1 MKLRRRKFLH
11 LTATAVTLRLASRY
25 AWAQAYPTRPVRIIV
40 GFPAGIAP
48 DIVARVVGQALSDR
62 LGQQFVVEN
71 RPGAGSNIGTEIV
84 VRAPP
89 DGYTLLLAVS
99 SGAIN
104 ATLYSNLSFS
114 YVHDLAPV
122 GMIGLGPFVM
132 VVNPKLPTKNVP
144 EFIAYAKANPGKIN
158 MASQGTGLASHLMGE
173 LFKMMAGVNLVH
185 VPYAGNFTAD
195 LLSGQVQV
203 AFVPI
208 TNVIE
213 YMRDARLRPLAVTT
227 ATRVEFLPDVPAMSE
242 FLPGYDATGWNGIG
256 APRGTPSAII
266 DKLNNEINAI
276 VRDPAMKERL
286 FSLGVEPLSMTPA
299 EFGKRIADDTEKW
312 AKVIRFA
319 NIKAE

>member
-104 ATLYSNLSFS
+104 ATLY
-114 YVHDLAPV
+114 
-122 GMIGLGPFVM
+122 
-132 VVNPKLPTKNVP
+132 
-144 EFIAYAKANPGKIN
+144 
-158 MASQGTGLASHLMGE
+158 
-173 LFKMMAGVNLVH
+173 
-185 VPYAGNFTAD
+185 
-195 LLSGQVQV
+195 
-203 AFVPI
+203 
-208 TNVIE
+208 
-213 YMRDARLRPLAVTT
+213 
-227 ATRVEFLPDVPAMSE
+227 
-242 FLPGYDATGWNGIG
+242 
-256 APRGTPSAII
+256 
-266 DKLNNEINAI
+266 
-276 VRDPAMKERL
+276 
-286 FSLGVEPLSMTPA
+286 
-299 EFGKRIADDTEKW
+299 
-312 AKVIRFA
+312 
-319 NIKAE
+319 